1 MAERSEGGAEDI
13 VSRLEALRRRTPPRG
28 EAAAPPPPEDRRRR
42 LYRAVGV
49 ALVIL
54 IVAGIFLAG
63 YKFAI
68 KPMIEKQKKAEEEA
82 ERQRQALLEAKTQKI
97 AEIERA
103 FSGLPERYY
112 GNTKAVLRQ
121 RVEAARTVQ
130 EVKLVDV
137 ATPATEAW
145 RSYLLDEAEAKR
157 KAFGEEKIVM
167 IAGNE
172 TYKGYS
178 AITSAI
184 SVLEYPV
191 LSKAIVEKMRTVFVP
206 VRLSREQAAGGFGMP
221 GDYVSI
227 YYKNGSASVPLVTDA
242 KIVAVLRAT
251 SQINLNENEN
261 RLVAGQGGEA
271 KGEGSVSTGGVG
283 GSLTGPIS
291 IGMKQSTATTTYT
304 VDLSEVQRA
313 AAASKI
319 EQEYIEKVLKDY
331 GIRLSKLEIESQ
343 LGNFDEEYLILL
355 EVREEEARALIS
367 RYLSGTDRDKLM
379 MVLSRAPEWVPEER

>member
-82 ERQRQALLEAKTQKI
+82 EKQRLALLEAKNQKI

-112 GNTKAVLRQ
+112 GNTKAVLKQ
-121 RVEAARTVQ
+121 RVEMARTVQ
-130 EVKLVDV
+130 EVRLIDV

-145 RSYLLDEAEAKR
+145 RSYLMDEAEAKR

-178 AITSAI
+178 AITAAI

-227 YYKNGSASVPLVTDA
+227 YYRNGSGSVPLVTDA
-242 KIVAVLRAT
+242 KIVAVLRAA

-261 RLVAGQGGEA
+261 RLVSGQGGEA
-271 KGEGSVSTGGVG
+271 KGEGSVSTGGVD
-283 GSLTGPIS
+283 SLTGPIS
-291 IGMKQSTATTTYT
+291 IGMKQSTASTTYT

-319 EQEYIEKVLKDY
+319 EQEYIERVLRNY
-331 GIRLSKLEIESQ
+331 GIRLSRLEIESQ
-343 LGNFDEEYLILL
+343 LGDFDEEYLILL

-367 RYLSGTDRDKLM
+367 RYLSGTDREKLM
-379 MVLSRAPEWVPEER
+379 MVLSRAPGWVPEER

>member
-13 VSRLEALRRRTPPRG
+13 VSRLEALRRRAPPRG

-49 ALVIL
+49 AVVVLLV
-54 IVAGIFLAG
+54 VGIFLAG

-68 KPMIEKQKKAEEEA
+68 KPMIEKQRKAEEEA
-82 ERQRQALLEAKTQKI
+82 MKKQQELMQAKAQKI

-137 ATPATEAW
+137 STPATEAW

-167 IAGNE
+167 IAGND

-191 LSKAIVEKMRTVFVP
+191 LSKAIVEKMRTIFVP

-227 YYKNGSASVPLVTDA
+227 YYENGSSSVPLVTDA

-271 KGEGSVSTGGVG
+271 KGEGSVSTGGV

-331 GIRLSKLEIESQ
+331 GIRLSRLEIESQ

-367 RYLSGTDRDKLM
+367 RYLSGDRDKLM
-379 MVLSRAPEWVPEER
+379 MVLSKAPGWVAEER

>member
-13 VSRLEALRRRTPPRG
+13 VSRLEALRRRAPPRG

-49 ALVIL
+49 AVVVLLV
-54 IVAGIFLAG
+54 VGIFLAG

-68 KPMIEKQKKAEEEA
+68 KPMIEKQRKAEEEA
-82 ERQRQALLEAKTQKI
+82 MKKQQELMQTKAQKI

-137 ATPATEAW
+137 STPATEAW

-167 IAGNE
+167 IAGND

-191 LSKAIVEKMRTVFVP
+191 LSKAIVEKMRTIFVP

-227 YYKNGSASVPLVTDA
+227 YYENGSSSVPLVTDA

-271 KGEGSVSTGGVG
+271 KGEGSVSTGGV

-331 GIRLSKLEIESQ
+331 GIRLSRLEIESQ

-367 RYLSGTDRDKLM
+367 RYLSGDRDKLM
-379 MVLSRAPEWVPEER
+379 MVLSKAPGWVAEER